1 MTWSMINFRFG
12 DTCNNILALVDLI
25 LTLPVSS
32 AEAER
37 GFSLMKRKKKDWR
50 SRLNSSTVSDLMCIV
65 LHMPKVGQYDPTEA
79 INLWNSASIRSKRP
93 DIQPYESR
101 SSSFVKDSASKS
113 PKVGGLESESPTKNA
128 AASNADSQSLSET
141 ETVSQHY

>member
-1 MTWSMINFRFG
+1 
-12 DTCNNILALVDLI
+12 
-25 LTLPVSS
+25 
-32 AEAER
+32 
-37 GFSLMKRKKKDWR
+37 
-50 SRLNSSTVSDLMCIV
+50 MCIV
-65 LHMPKVGQYDPTEA
+65 LHTPKVGQYDPTEA

-113 PKVGGLESESPTKNA
+113 PKVGGLESPTKNG

-141 ETVSQHY
+141 DCESALLTPILFLLNLFSFSSRERKYRIGQKAFQFSLYT